1 MSWTRKIHK
10 IRINQ
15 KTQLIFIEILINYPL
30 TKFYIYNKN
39 WIHVQV
45 WYKLVSLSTRSIF
58 VYYLFDS
65 LVWSSAFILTLL
77 KSVENGSGLEIFF
90 GFLTLYWLMFCLSWF
105 TSNTRDYTRA
115 EELGFWIQHKVMFN
129 WVLSDYSVK
138 LS

>member
-1 MSWTRKIHK
+1 MCV
-10 IRINQ
+10 
-15 KTQLIFIEILINYPL
+15 FIEKCENWFSNFKTDNALIY
-30 TKFYIYNKN
+30 KYNWCEPN
-39 WIHVQV
+39 N
-45 WYKLVSLSTRSIF
+45 LSLLPRL
-58 VYYLFDS
+58 YLFHWISHSICQCAWSLDS
-65 LVWSSAFILTLL
+65 LTLHQEKVWSSAFILTLL